1 MCLSATRLFP
11 FTWFQAYF
19 MFLGLYT
26 LYGGI
31 VIVYENI
38 PACFKWVYYTNP
50 GRWRREYCA
59 DPIPTNVKPNPQQ

>member
-1 MCLSATRLFP
+1 
-11 FTWFQAYF
+11 

-50 GRWRREYCA
+50 GQCFPLLQYIVPSQVRCHGHVARFPARRTA
-59 DPIPTNVKPNPQQ
+59 